1 MTRKFFVIA
10 NPYAGRKKVGKLLKE
25 LSDFFLAQQHEVI
38 FEVHETTAE
47 SKGNVIVS
55 QNLDESFTD
64 LVIVGGDGTIH
75 EAVNGLKYD
84 IPVSI
89 VPAGTGNDYVKELS
103 IGKSTSEHFETV
115 INGTITNVDLGVC
128 NGQKFVNGVGIG
140 FDGQIVAD
148 MIQRK
153 TPLLSGQ
160 AKYYYHVL
168 HILSGYRSR
177 AYRVTVDGKFH
188 HKMMILM
195 TIAKG
200 TTFGGGFKLTPHA
213 KLDDGQLAVCEV
225 ATIPAWKRYANILRL
240 QNGSHD
246 TLKEVQLYKAKSL
259 LIEENNLLEG
269 HIDGEYLGKPPFDI
283 SMLPGGLKVR
293 QRFGK

>member
-1 MTRKFFVIA
+1 LSRKFFVIA
-10 NPYAGRKKVGKLLKE
+10 NPFAGRKKVGKLLSE
-25 LSDFFLAQQHEVI
+25 LSDFFLAQAHEVT
-38 FEVHETTAE
+38 FEVHETTPDA
-47 SKGNVIVS
+47 KGDILVE
-55 QNLDESFTD
+55 QHLDASFTD

-75 EAVNGLKYD
+75 EAINGLKQN

-89 VPAGTGNDYVKELS
+89 IPAGTGNDYVKVLK
-103 IGKSTSEHFETV
+103 IGTSLEEQFETV
-115 INGTITNVDLGVC
+115 ISGAITSVDIGTC
-128 NGQKFVNGVGIG
+128 NGRKFVNGIGIG

-148 MIQRK
+148 MLHRR
-153 TPLLSGQ
+153 TPLLSGH

-177 AYRVTVDGKFH
+177 EYRVTVDDKFQ

-213 KLDDGQLAVCEV
+213 QLDDGQLAVCEV
-225 ATIPAWKRYANILRL
+225 ATIPGWKRYANLLRL

-246 TLKEVQLYKAKSL
+246 VLKEVQLYKAQNI
-259 LIEENNLLEG
+259 LIEENELLEG

-283 SMLPGGLKVR
+283 GIIPGGLKVR
-293 QRFGK
+293 QIFK